1 MINENLVN
9 EFISVLV
16 SYVEAHPQCLSRFP
30 AVHAICMSTSLIS
43 PSFGSQG
50 FFT

>member
-1 MINENLVN
+1 MINENLGN

-30 AVHAICMSTSLIS
+30 AVHAIYMSTSLIRQS
-43 PSFGSQG
+43 GVFHVS
-50 FFT
+50 